1 MAGGKAGAKTNKT
14 AAEQKPTTRERTAG
28 KIPKKTQRAKNR
40 RPPNPP
46 RRWLTDPAAFGVN
59 PKARWKPVPAG
70 ATTTDARKR
79 AHLAAAWRQHQFFAG
94 VTANTDPARATKPL
108 TRTQIAV
115 ELGWSPDYLNRR
127 WNGDQR
133 CRFSDYVEILEA
145 IHRLRNEAI
154 PLSEVFVPLDSAR
167 ELYPPPDLTGSP

>member
-1 MAGGKAGAKTNKT
+1 MKGIHLVEVQLESNVEFFNTHARAGCVGLVGGGVPLAAGS
-14 AAEQKPTTRERTAG
+14 
-28 KIPKKTQRAKNR
+28 
-40 RPPNPP
+40 
-46 RRWLTDPAAFGVN
+46 AFSHRME
-59 PKARWKPVPAG
+59 A
-70 ATTTDARKR
+70 TDAV
-79 AHLAAAWRQHQFFAG
+79 AVTYFGDGAMNIGSTLETLNLAAAWRQHQFFAG

-145 IHRLRNEAI
+145 VHRLRNEAI
-154 PLSEVFVPLDSAR
+154 PLSEVFGPLDSAR
-167 ELYPPPDLTGSP
+167 ELYPPDYLTGSP